1 MRSISKTGLTRE
13 EVGPAED
20 LEAVKLLSLVAR
32 DKNVP
37 VRLLLHHSRC
47 RASVAATRQLAMYLM
62 HVALGRSLTDVGR
75 MFGRDRTT
83 VSHACARIE
92 DLRDLPRFDADV
104 TRLENVLSANGN
116 AGHDAS

>member
-1 MRSISKTGLTRE
+1 MRSISKIGLTTQGRE
-13 EVGPAED
+13 AAGD
-20 LEAVKLLSLVAR
+20 MEAVKLLSLVAR

-92 DLRDLPRFDADV
+92 DMRELPRFDADV
-104 TRLENVLSANGN
+104 TRLEDVLSANGD
-116 AGHDAS
+116 AGHDAR